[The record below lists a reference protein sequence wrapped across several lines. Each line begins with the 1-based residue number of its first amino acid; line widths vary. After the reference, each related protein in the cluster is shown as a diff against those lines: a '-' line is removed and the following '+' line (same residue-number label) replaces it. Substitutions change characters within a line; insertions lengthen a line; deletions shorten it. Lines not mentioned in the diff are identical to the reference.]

1 MSKGFSQFENDKF
14 EMKLSFFCLLV
25 SNWWTNYLC
34 IECNVVMDFEIHQ
47 DDVNMS
53 FLGKI
58 FEKRSMHNKFK
69 PFMVK

>member
-1 MSKGFSQFENDKF
+1 VSKGFSQFENDWNETF
-14 EMKLSFFCLLV
+14 FFCLLV

-34 IECNVVMDFEIHQ
+34 IGCNVVMDFEIHQ

-58 FEKRSMHNKFK
+58 FEKRFMHNKFK
-69 PFMVK
+69 PLMFK